1 MRNLP
6 TTRQDSQ
13 LIRNHDVEYVLLP
26 EEEGVSGSHFWDYV
40 NTIRRRKRFVIIPFF
55 IVMPLI
61 LLDVATK
68 KPVYRA
74 TATLLIEKVGPK
86 ILSIE
91 EVLKP
96 EPSPDFYGTQ
106 YEILQSRA
114 IAEQVVDALQLHKK
128 PPQEETP
135 LVQQINR
142 IKRFPRQM
150 ISAAVSAIEALLQE
164 RPAPV
169 SPAPAAASL
178 NSLEQQR
185 QNAITQLHSSL
196 QVQPKPGTQL
206 VDVTLDGRDPDD
218 VARQVNMVAEAYVR
232 QNLENKLDASRKA
245 MLWLRKEARVLK
257 EKIHNAELAIQDFKA
272 REKFISPDRFETT
285 QNLVQVQLNALQS
298 SYVETNAAQLSLH
311 TRINQLRK
319 SSRTNLEEA
328 INLDASLANNPL
340 IQSLQKTHTELK
352 IQRSD
357 ISKKF
362 GYKHPTMKKI
372 ESDIHEVDNTIHLEV
387 QKVINGLQEQYNML
401 VSKGKMLARDIES
414 QRKDLYKLSDTIT
427 KYNELT
433 RELEVDKELHQ
444 AVSKRLAE
452 TTLTEALET
461 NNVKVVERAAVP
473 GQPASSGLIIRVVL
487 GVMVALGCGVGFA
500 LMTERL
506 DKRFK
511 TTDEAER
518 FLSIPFLGCIPHYKP
533 KRHRPVA
540 LYEPWSSASE
550 AYRML
555 RTWLQLSAQ
564 QRGATLMLTSAVPNE
579 GKSTIAANLAVS
591 FAQLGHAVLLMDVDL
606 RRPTV
611 QRLFPGMNGSG
622 LTNILVQRAEWR
634 QVLQDTP
641 MENLKLLLTGDKP
654 HNPAELLSTQ
664 GMKRLMASLKS
675 AFDIIIVDAPVALS
689 IPDVAILAPEMAG
702 VLLVHRPAKG
712 NKGAV
717 LEAKRILER
726 AGAHLLGVVFN
737 NVRPKEQKYYYHSQK
752 YNYGSYYAPVKPSHK
767 GGVDGVFVDLRPVE
781 AQERLLM
788 ESPPVAKPPGDAAT
802 PC

>member
-6 TTRQDSQ
+6 TPRQDNQ
-13 LIRNHDVEYVLLP
+13 ILRHQDVEYVLLP
-26 EEEGVSGSHFWDYV
+26 EEEGQSGSHFWDYV
-40 NTIRRRKRFVIIPFF
+40 NTIRRRKRLVIVPFC
-55 IVMPLI
+55 IILPLL
-61 LLDVATK
+61 LLDFATK
-68 KPVYRA
+68 KPLYRA
-74 TATLLIEKVGPK
+74 TTTLLIEKVGPK

-106 YEILQSRA
+106 YGIIQSRA
-114 IAEQVVDALQLHKK
+114 IAEQVVDALQLYKR
-128 PPQEETP
+128 PPQVEEP
-135 LVQQINR
+135 LVQQINT
-142 IKRFPRQM
+142 IKRFPRRM
-150 ISAAVSAIEALLQE
+150 INAAISAIETLLQPP
-164 RPAPV
+164 PASV
-169 SPAPAAASL
+169 SSPPDGASL
-178 NSLEQQR
+178 SSLEQRR
-185 QNAITQLHSSL
+185 QNAIAQLRSAL
-196 QVQPKPGTQL
+196 QVQPKLGTQL
-206 VDVTLDGRDPDD
+206 VDVTLEGHDPND

-245 MLWLRKEARVLK
+245 IIWLRKEARVLK
-257 EKIHNAELAIQDFKA
+257 EKIHNAELAIQDFKE

-285 QNLVQVQLNALQS
+285 QNLVQLQLNALQAAS
-298 SYVETNAAQLSLH
+298 VETNAAQTSLH

-319 SSRTNLEEA
+319 ASRTNLEEA
-328 INLDASLANNPL
+328 INLDVSLSSNPL
-340 IQSLQKTHTELK
+340 IQSLKKTHTELK
-352 IQRSD
+352 IQHAD

-372 ESDIHEVDNTIHLEV
+372 ELDIKEVENAIKLEV
-387 QKVINGLQEQYNML
+387 QKVINGMEEQYNML
-401 VSKGKMLARDIES
+401 LAKGNMLSRDLES
-414 QRKDLYKLSDTIT
+414 QRKELYKLSDTIT

-461 NNVKVVERAAVP
+461 NNVKVVEWAAVP
-473 GQPASSGLIIRVVL
+473 GQPASSGLIIRTML
-487 GVMVALGCGVGFA
+487 GVMAALGLGVGLA

-506 DKRFK
+506 DTRFK

-518 FLSIPFLGCIPHYKP
+518 SLGIPFLGCIPHYKP

-564 QRGATLMLTSAVPNE
+564 QRGTTLMLTSAVPSE
-579 GKSTIAANLAVS
+579 GKSTLAANLAIS
-591 FAQLGHAVLLMDVDL
+591 FAQLGHVVLLMDIDL

-611 QRLFPGMNGSG
+611 QRLFPGANGSG
-622 LTNILVQRAEWR
+622 LTDILVQRVEWR
-634 QVLQDTP
+634 QVLQDTA
-641 MENLKLLLTGDKP
+641 MENLKVLLTGDKP

-664 GMKRLMASLKS
+664 SMKRLMESLKS
-675 AFDIIIVDAPVALS
+675 VFDIIIVDAPVALS
-689 IPDVAILAPEMAG
+689 IPDVAILAPEVAG
-702 VLLVHRPAKG
+702 VLLVHHPAKG
-712 NKGAV
+712 NKAAV
-717 LEAKRILER
+717 VEAKRLLER
-726 AGAHLLGVVFN
+726 AGANLLGIVFN
-737 NVRPKEQKYYYHSQK
+737 NVKPKEQKYYYHSQK
-752 YNYGSYYAPVKPSHK
+752 YHYGSYYAPVKPSHP
-767 GGVDGVFVDLRPVE
+767 GRVDGVFVDLRPVE

-788 ESPPVAKPPGDAAT
+788 ESPATPKPPDGSAT

>member
-6 TTRQDSQ
+6 ITRQNTQ
-13 LIRNHDVEYVLLP
+13 IIRHQDVEYVLLP
-26 EEEGVSGSHFWDYV
+26 EEDSIAGGNFWDYV
-40 NTIRRRKRFVIIPFF
+40 NTIRRRKRLVIVPFF
-55 IVMPLI
+55 IILPLM
-61 LLDVATK
+61 LLDVVTK

-74 TATLLIEKVGPK
+74 ITTLLIEKVGPK

-106 YEILQSRA
+106 YEIIQSRA
-114 IAEQVVDALQLHKK
+114 VAEQVVDALQLHLR
-128 PPQEETP
+128 PPQVEDP
-135 LVQQINR
+135 LVQQINT
-142 IKRFPRQM
+142 IKRFPKRL
-150 ISAAVSAIEALLQE
+150 INAAVSAIEARLQE
-164 RPAPV
+164 RPASV
-169 SPAPAAASL
+169 SPVPDGASL
-178 NSLEQQR
+178 HSPEQRR
-185 QNAITQLHSSL
+185 QNAITQLHSAL

-206 VDVTLDGRDPDD
+206 VEVTLEGHDPDD
-218 VARQVNMVAEAYVR
+218 IARQVNMVAEAYVR
-232 QNLENKLDASRKA
+232 QNLESKLDASRKA
-245 MLWLRKEARVLK
+245 IVWLRKEARVLK
-257 EKIHNAELAIQDFKA
+257 EKIHNGELAIQDFKE

-285 QNLVQVQLNALQS
+285 QNLVQLQLNALQS
-298 SYVETNAAQLSLH
+298 SYVEANALQKSLY

-319 SSRTNLEEA
+319 SAKTNLEEA
-328 INLDASLANNPL
+328 INSDASLLNNPL
-340 IQSLQKTHTELK
+340 IQSLKKTHADLK
-352 IQRSD
+352 IQYSD

-372 ESDIHEVDNTIHLEV
+372 ESDIQGVENAINVEI
-387 QKVINGLQEQYNML
+387 QKVINGMQEQYNML
-401 VSKGKMLARDIES
+401 VTQGNTLSRDLES
-414 QRKDLYKLSDTIT
+414 QRKDLYKLSNTIT

-433 RELEVDKELHQ
+433 RELEVDKELYQ

-461 NNVKVVERAAVP
+461 NNVKIVERAAVP
-473 GQPASSGLIIRVVL
+473 GQPVSSGLLIRIVL
-487 GVMVALGCGVGFA
+487 GALASLGLGVGLA
-500 LMTERL
+500 LMTEHL

-511 TTDEAER
+511 TTDDAER
-518 FLSIPFLGCIPHYKP
+518 SLGIPFLGCIPHYKP

-564 QRGATLMLTSAVPNE
+564 QRGATLMITSAVPSE

-591 FAQLGHAVLLMDVDL
+591 FAQLGHVVLLMDVDL

-611 QRLFPGMNGSG
+611 QRFFPGANGSG
-622 LTNILVQRAEWR
+622 LTNILVQKAEWQ
-634 QVLQDTP
+634 QVLQDTA
-641 MENLKLLLTGDKP
+641 MENLKVLFTGDKP
-654 HNPAELLSTQ
+654 HNPAELLSAQ

-675 AFDIIIVDAPVALS
+675 AFDIIIVDAPVTLS
-689 IPDVAILAPEMAG
+689 IPDVAILAPEIAG
-702 VLLVHRPAKG
+702 VLLVHHPAKG
-712 NKGAV
+712 NKGAA
-717 LEAKRILER
+717 LEAKRVLER
-726 AGAHLLGVVFN
+726 AGANLLGVVFN

-752 YNYGSYYAPVKPSHK
+752 YHYGSYYAPVKPSHQ
-767 GGVDGVFVDLRPVE
+767 GGADGVFVDLRPVE

-788 ESPPVAKPPGDAAT
+788 ESPPVSKSPDDSTT